1 MKYAAHRRIQK
12 EMTKRSAVAAGEKRR
27 LLLRFLLLSSKS
39 SANQLRLSWR
49 LLRQQGK
56 ARRSHCRRHCLL
68 TGRGH
73 SVYSHFRLTRNAIR
87 RLAHSGALYGLR
99 KASW

>member
-1 MKYAAHRRIQK
+1 VKHAARRRLQR
-12 EMTKRSAVAAGEKRR
+12 EVTKRSAVAAGEKRR
-27 LLLRFLLLSSKS
+27 LLLRFLLLSCRSE
-39 SANQLRLSWR
+39 ANQLRLGWR

-73 SVYSHFRLTRNAIR
+73 SVYRHFRLTRNAVR
-87 RLAHSGALYGLR
+87 LLAHRGQIYGLR